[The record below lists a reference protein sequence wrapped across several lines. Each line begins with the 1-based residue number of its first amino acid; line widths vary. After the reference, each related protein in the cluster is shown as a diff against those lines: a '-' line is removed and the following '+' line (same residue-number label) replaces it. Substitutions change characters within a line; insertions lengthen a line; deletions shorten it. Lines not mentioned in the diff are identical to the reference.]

1 MNNKK
6 LFGDRNID
14 DSILQRMRELQQP
27 PINSQLLDQ
36 ARAISSQIETFRSYI
51 GTDSQLQK
59 QIAQL
64 SCSLQVVQSVPFESI
79 QRNLR
84 EMYTPLLE
92 IKPLIPQINSTIK
105 SFSESIE
112 PLRIKLS
119 ENNQLLEHLRQ
130 ATNVSYAETMA
141 EAMRNHA
148 SFLNGNQ
155 NFISQIRE
163 NLISYDSFAQNTLR
177 TLSRVNNSEINLALK
192 GSLLLANEQTLR
204 SANLIEPILEEIRQ
218 FNPDTLLEGIS
229 SNRFQIQ
236 RNELLKRDDLEEGE
250 TYESLVIKSP
260 SAISFDLIVNCL
272 KLVGLCNET
281 SQTTKGDL
289 IFTLTN
295 SMWAYSFQLLQTV
308 PTNKERFAEIVDYL
322 YFILIEGAGGKFLRF
337 VDYGDGKHFGYFVN
351 TEPEVEVIWKIK
363 HLRNKWL
370 RHDIEHGAESDIK
383 KNYRIRKETLEWFG
397 MQKVP
402 QAKDEFVFL
411 YNNLMLKVEE
421 FLKLLLERVSK
432 FSN

>member
-27 PINSQLLDQ
+27 PINSQLLEQ
-36 ARAISSQIETFRSYI
+36 ARAISSQIETFRNYI
-51 GTDSQLQK
+51 GTDNQLQK

-64 SCSLQVVQSVPFESI
+64 SRSLQVVQSVPFESI

-119 ENNQLLEHLRQ
+119 ENNQLFEHLRQ
-130 ATNVSYAETMA
+130 ATNLSYAETMA
-141 EAMRNHA
+141 EAMRNHV
-148 SFLNGNQ
+148 SLLNGNQ

-177 TLSRVNNSEINLALK
+177 TLSRINSSEINLALK

-204 SANLIEPILEEIRQ
+204 SGNLIEPILEEIRQ
-218 FNPDTLLEGIS
+218 FNTDTLLGGIS

-236 RNELLKRDDLEEGE
+236 RNELLKRDDVEEEE

-260 SAISFDLIVNCL
+260 AAISFDLIVNCL
-272 KLVGLCNET
+272 KIVGLCNEAAL
-281 SQTTKGDL
+281 TTKGNG

-295 SMWAYSFQLLQTV
+295 SVWANSFKLLQTV
-308 PTNKERFAEIVDYL
+308 PTNKENFAEIVDYL
-322 YFILIEGAGGKFLRF
+322 YFLLIEGAGKDVLRF
-337 VDYGDGKHFGYFVN
+337 ITYEDKNQYGYFSR
-351 TEPEVEVIWKIK
+351 TEPEVEIIWKIK

-370 RHDIEHGAESDIK
+370 RHDIEHGKDKDIAK
-383 KNYRIRKETLEWFG
+383 DYRIRKETLKWFG
-397 MQKVP
+397 MQRVP
-402 QAKDEFVFL
+402 QSSAEFIFL

-421 FLKLLLERVSK
+421 FLKNLLERISK
-432 FSN
+432 FSD